1 MPNLPEIASQAWDDK
16 QDLVIFTTVDAVGN
30 PNSIYVVFAKK
41 SGEDKIVIADNYF
54 SKTRANIFAGSRG
67 SILYITPEK
76 KAYQVKGRI
85 EYLTEGPIF
94 TDMKSWNDPKH
105 PGVAAA
111 VLHVEEVYC
120 GAERLL

>member
-1 MPNLPEIASQAWDDK
+1 MPNLPEIASQAWDNK
-16 QDLVIFTTVDAVGN
+16 QDLVIFTTVDATGN
-30 PNSIYVVFAKK
+30 PNSVYVVFAQKY
-41 SGEDKIVIADNYF
+41 GEDKIAIADNYF
-54 SKTRANIFAGSRG
+54 SKTRANILAGSRG
-67 SILYITPEK
+67 SILYITPDK

-85 EYLTEGPIF
+85 EYLTEGEIF

-120 GAERLL
+120 GAEQLL